1 MLFWDTAKVSKKFPE
16 LLRTYS
22 GEEPGAHYPAFL
34 ERSWEA
40 TSKKSYVEDKKK
52 IIYSLVFSSFFLPSQ
67 ILNIKF
73 DWFIT
78 YYLLHNERKGQYV
91 ASYVRWW

>member
-40 TSKKSYVEDKKK
+40 TSKKSYVEDRKKK
-52 IIYSLVFSSFFLPSQ
+52 L
-67 ILNIKF
+67 
-73 DWFIT
+73 FI
-78 YYLLHNERKGQYV
+78 R
-91 ASYVRWW
+91 